1 MYAVGIDGGGTNTRA
16 ILVGEAGQV
25 LGLGYAGP
33 SNYNDVG
40 FETAKSNIKKAT
52 NAALNKAGL
61 NQADIELSLFLGLA
75 GVVSEKDR
83 TTIHRM
89 IKEIGVLTPQST
101 YVDHDVRIA
110 LAGAL
115 NMEEG
120 ICLIAGT
127 GSSCYGR
134 RKDGKSWRA
143 GGWGAL
149 LDDAGGAYQ
158 IGLSALK
165 AATQEFDG
173 RGPATTITPKIMS
186 ALGIVN
192 PDEIM
197 HRVYVEGLCKREIA
211 AFAPLVTKDAEA
223 GDPVAYQI
231 LQEGALALAQ
241 MAQAVRE
248 RLNFQ
253 ANIQI
258 AVAGSVYKY
267 SCLYRKTLTQAIKS
281 KIPEAQITEPKL
293 PPLLGAALLAFD
305 TADYKLSD
313 KAKTTLISSFSKWEN
328 QPCN

>member
-40 FETAKSNIKKAT
+40 FETAKSNIKKAA

-61 NQADIELSLFLGLA
+61 NQEGIEMSLFLGLA
-75 GVVSEKDR
+75 GIVSEKDR

-89 IKEIGVLTPQST
+89 IKEIGVLTPQSI

-134 RKDGKSWRA
+134 RKNGKSWRA

-158 IGLSALK
+158 IGLGAIK

-173 RGPATTITPKIMS
+173 RGAATTITPKVMS
-186 ALGIVN
+186 ALGIAK

-197 HRVYVEGLCKREIA
+197 HRVYVEGLCKQEIA
-211 AFAPLVTKDAEA
+211 DFAPLVTKEAES
-223 GDPVAYQI
+223 GDLVACHI
-231 LQEGALALAQ
+231 LQEGALALAK
-241 MAQAVRE
+241 MAQAVGE

-253 ANIQI
+253 NSIHI
-258 AVAGSVYKY
+258 AVSGSVYKH
-267 SCLYRKTLTQAIKS
+267 SHLYRKNLDQAIKS
-281 KIPEAQITEPKL
+281 KIPKAQITEPKL

-305 TADYKLSD
+305 SADYKLSD
-313 KAKTTLISSFSKWEN
+313 RAKSNLISSFNKWEKKR
-328 QPCN
+328 CN